1 MFAFMFK
8 KKSKMDIIQNLI
20 IHNVID
26 RRKIALDQLANG
38 LEILGFRDD
47 MKQHIDHVEELFVVK
62 EKLTA
67 TNVLNTLG
75 FQDKLNADEEKT
87 KQFLLGYLENSSDEQ
102 LKIFLVLST
111 GAPVILV
118 FRTGKIEI
126 NFDTTTSIFAWT
138 CLKSVTIPKDFPDKE
153 KFEYCFEAVLT
164 NAAKKFNCI

>member
-126 NFDTTTSIFAWT
+126 NFDTTTSIFAST
-138 CLKSVTIPKDFPDKE
+138 YMKSVIIPKDFSDKE
-153 KFEYCFEAVLT
+153 IFEYCFEAVLT
-164 NAAKKFNCI
+164 NAPKKFNCV